1 MKIRRSQTVLKN
13 SAMRAPDRRP
23 PHGGHNRDWV
33 DVTGARTC
41 RHKSELSLV
50 HGQEQFDSK
59 AEHRRNE
66 NSPQPDRA
74 QEQCDAGSQQRTQ
87 KHGNAEN
94 YAQLQ
99 IHDTAPNEYYCRN
112 ARRKHVDHLAV
123 ATTKVNKLFSSNITV
138 ATPEE
143 NTLITLVVATARRKV
158 MPKNRTK
165 AAV

>member
-112 ARRKHVDHLAV
+112 ARTKHVDHLGGSNGSQKGHAEKQNKSGSEHSDV
-123 ATTKVNKLFSSNITV
+123 TT
-138 ATPEE
+138 AE
-143 NTLITLVVATARRKV
+143 
-158 MPKNRTK
+158 K
-165 AAV
+165 AAVDCQKESSGIAGN